1 MDPVPELYEEII
13 PELIN
18 ELPPEFTDE
27 LQAEL
32 FDELGAEFEYEVG
45 TEITPELYGGGAPL
59 DGAVAAGFIGMMVVS
74 WIIAIVFLVLVI
86 IAWWKIFTKAGQEG
100 WKSIIPFYNV
110 YIMLGIV
117 GMPPLLMLIM
127 IGFFIPFLN
136 LIAGL
141 AWFVVSIMMYYK
153 LSLAFGKGIGYTL
166 GLIFLHPIFALML
179 AFGDAKY
186 TAPVV
191 AVKPSDPTPPTPTPA
206 PAQEQKAP
214 GQVPKQTPPDAQ

>member
-1 MDPVPELYEEII
+1 MDPVPELYGEPT

-18 ELPPEFTDE
+18 ELPPELME
-27 LQAEL
+27 EMQAEL
-32 FDELGAEFEYEVG
+32 FEELGAEFEYEMG
-45 TEITPELYGGGAPL
+45 TEFAPEAYGGIDNSPL
-59 DGAVAAGFIGMMVVS
+59 DGAAAAGLIGMMVVS
-74 WIIAIVFLVLVI
+74 WIIAIIFMVMVI

-117 GMPPLLMLIM
+117 GMSPMLMLIF

-136 LIAGL
+136 IIAGL

-153 LSLAFGKGIGYTL
+153 LSLAFGKGMGYTL

-186 TAPVV
+186 TAPVD
-191 AVKPSDPTPPTPTPA
+191 AAKPSDPTPPTPTPTPA
-206 PAQEQKAP
+206 PEQA
-214 GQVPKQTPPDAQ
+214 PKQTPPDAQ